1 MISNFWKKIT
11 IYNAA
16 LLIIF
21 LRIYDPLR
29 NYIEF
34 NSENNSIFAKSG
46 EDGFPFKESLN
57 YNLDDINKITNSM
70 VDKYKNNKYHIPYTE
85 FTTNK
90 CSFINKI
97 EICKDS
103 KECFDEINDIKERN
117 FASHNEEGFN
127 NTKIFNN
134 EMIANL
140 IQYSNQFIYEKNN
153 MIEIPFYH
161 EIIDGYSSY
170 LSISSNDIN
179 IIKQV
184 TQNENKM
191 NNLLFLYSLYLKSY
205 IVNDQTMNNLKI
217 NRFLDNENINNAISS
232 LDNRKVDQLLIII
245 NKILRENVF
254 NCIPDLDMRYNY
266 INDFQSI
273 YNMLQI
279 LFKRNNKN
287 LNVDMLNILF
297 FKLTNRIKNIF
308 ILEEKIQE
316 KSKIFCL
323 IRKYF
328 FYSYWC
334 IAILIIY
341 YCNKYFIRHKEFY
354 KSKNRTIKNINA
366 NAEYKKYIKY
376 QENIIKLQ
384 KKNRSKYT
392 KEEIEMINKLTKD
405 QKDYIISK

>member
-1 MISNFWKKIT
+1 
-11 IYNAA
+11 
-16 LLIIF
+16 
-21 LRIYDPLR
+21 
-29 NYIEF
+29 
-34 NSENNSIFAKSG
+34 
-46 EDGFPFKESLN
+46 
-57 YNLDDINKITNSM
+57 
-70 VDKYKNNKYHIPYTE
+70 
-85 FTTNK
+85 
-90 CSFINKI
+90 
-97 EICKDS
+97 
-103 KECFDEINDIKERN
+103 
-117 FASHNEEGFN
+117 
-127 NTKIFNN
+127 
-134 EMIANL
+134 
-140 IQYSNQFIYEKNN
+140 

-232 LDNRKVDQLLIII
+232 LDNRKVDQLLLII

-254 NCIPDLDMRYNY
+254 NCIPDLNMRYNY

-287 LNVDMLNILF
+287 VNVDMLNILF

-308 ILEEKIQE
+308 ILEETIQE
-316 KSKIFCL
+316 KSKNFCL